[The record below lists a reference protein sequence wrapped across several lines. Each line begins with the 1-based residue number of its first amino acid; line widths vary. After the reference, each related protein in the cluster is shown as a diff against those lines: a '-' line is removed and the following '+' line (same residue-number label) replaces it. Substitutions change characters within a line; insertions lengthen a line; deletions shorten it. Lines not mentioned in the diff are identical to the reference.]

1 MLKKI
6 IVSLVFGFKDKIISL
21 ALQYGG
27 QILVDFVKDILKKLK
42 REKEQEAA
50 LEKFEEVQ
58 KKPDATID
66 EKGKAYENLINSG
79 R

>member
-1 MLKKI
+1 MLKNLI
-6 IVSLVFGFKDKIISL
+6 LNLVFGFKDKIISL

-42 REKEQEAA
+42 REKEQQAA

-58 KKPDATID
+58 QKPDATID
-66 EKGKAYENLINSG
+66 EKGKAYEQMVNSG